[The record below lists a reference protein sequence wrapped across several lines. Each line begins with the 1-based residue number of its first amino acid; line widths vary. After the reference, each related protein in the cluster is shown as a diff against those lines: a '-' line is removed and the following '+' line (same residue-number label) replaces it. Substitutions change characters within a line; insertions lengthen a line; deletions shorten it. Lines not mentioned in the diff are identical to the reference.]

1 MSGRSLR
8 TLFSLENKYLTLI
21 IHSKA
26 SSSFNKDKYL
36 LVDHLDPMV
45 LVRLVLLDFQ
55 WLPALLGNLLNLV
68 FPALPSYLVVQAILP
83 YHLFQVGQIFQVIL
97 AFLGSL

>member
-1 MSGRSLR
+1 
-8 TLFSLENKYLTLI
+8 
-21 IHSKA
+21 
-26 SSSFNKDKYL
+26 
-36 LVDHLDPMV
+36 MV
-45 LVRLVLLDFQ
+45 LVLLEDPVILDFP

-97 AFLGSL
+97 AFLGNLWHQRGQVCLSLLQVLQDQEVH